1 MIVRDGKCY
10 ADDMKPIL
18 RITSVENLGHF
29 QLNVAFSDGSFRRFD
44 GRKLLA
50 EGVVFAP
57 LADEAVFNSYALDYE
72 TLTWLNGE
80 IDISPDYV
88 YLNSTELR
96 KVA

>member
-10 ADDMKPIL
+10 AADMQPIL
-18 RITSVENLGHF
+18 RIVSVENLGNF
-29 QLNVAFSDGSFRRFD
+29 QLKVAFSDGSLRCFD
-44 GRKLLA
+44 GHKLLS

-72 TLTWLNGE
+72 TLTWHNGD
-80 IDISPDYV
+80 IDISPDYI
-88 YLNSTELR
+88 YLNSTEAR

>member
-10 ADDMKPIL
+10 ADDLKQVL
-18 RITSVENLGHF
+18 RITSVENLGNY
-29 QLNVAFSDGSFRRFD
+29 QLRVVFSDGSLRRFD
-44 GRKLLA
+44 GHKLLS
-50 EGVVFAP
+50 EGVVFSP
-57 LADEAVFNSYALDYE
+57 LADESVFNSYALDYE

-88 YLNSTELR
+88 YLNSSEVR

>member
-10 ADDMKPIL
+10 ADDLKQVL
-18 RITSVENLGHF
+18 RITSVENLGNY
-29 QLNVAFSDGSFRRFD
+29 QLRVVFSDGSQRSFD
-44 GRKLLA
+44 GHKLLS

-57 LADEAVFNSYALDYE
+57 LADESVFNSYALDYE

-88 YLNSTELR
+88 YLNSSEVR